1 MQRDLLDALRCPV
14 RHEES
19 WLVALVRQA
28 DGPALLE
35 AELACPVCAAEYR
48 ISGGVAHFT
57 ETVPPADAYP
67 YTSDMALRLAA
78 LLGVAESLR
87 PIALV
92 GRYAAAGGVLGSIV
106 AAPQVLIN
114 SVAPAGTAAGTGTGT
129 GTAAASR
136 IVVADRLPLGVDT
149 LAAIAVDAA
158 HASPA
163 FLESAARALRLGG
176 RLVAPADAAVPVG
189 MRELARDGA
198 EWVAET
204 TTRASGLVELRRR
217 APESVG

>member
-14 RHEES
+14 MHEES

-67 YTSDMALRLAA
+67 YTSDMVLRLAA

-92 GRYAAAGGVLGSIV
+92 GRYATAGGVLGSIV
-106 AAPQVLIN
+106 AAPQLLIN
-114 SVAPAGTAAGTGTGT
+114 SVAPAGTVA

-189 MRELARDGA
+189 MRELARDDT